1 MAAKNGPV
9 GPKFTPVSQEI
20 WTLGNLEA
28 ASKFPRKSGRSL
40 LNFLGY
46 YFGVWVIHRPDQ
58 TMAFSGRSSNKHRA
72 TDRLTLQNNIE
83 ILGFPTAKERQCT
96 YLLHL
101 GDKIIKM
108 SESQISSFQIESVFL
123 TE

>member
-1 MAAKNGPV
+1 MGTPSLFSRVKWGPGV
-9 GPKFTPVSQEI
+9 PILHGKMGTPH
-20 WTLGNLEA
+20 GNQ
-28 ASKFPRKSGRSL
+28 
-40 LNFLGY
+40 
-46 YFGVWVIHRPDQ
+46 GVWVIHRPDQ

-72 TDRLTLQNNIE
+72 TDRLSLQNNIE